1 MTTIKTSSN
10 SPLELQRRAIV
21 VGASSGIG
29 AALARELAKQGYR
42 IAAIARR
49 EAELNQLCRQINQA
63 HGGSERACA
72 YPHDVTAYDEIPE
85 LFQTVTAGLGGL
97 DLIVYAAGT
106 QAAMADN
113 EYDFEKEAAM
123 IHVNLLGAIA
133 WLGQAATR
141 FERAREGHIVGI
153 SSIAGDRGRRANPVY
168 NASKAGLD
176 TYLEGLRNRLS
187 RHGVSVTTIKPGFV
201 DTVLLK
207 NASKTFWVISPETT
221 AAAIYRAVQ
230 ARKQTVYVPARWRLV
245 SFIISH
251 IPSIVFRRLNV

>member
-1 MTTIKTSSN
+1 MTTIKTPSN
-10 SPLELQRRAIV
+10 SPLAPQRRAII

-29 AALARELAKQGYR
+29 AALARELAQQGYR
-42 IAAIARR
+42 VAAVARR
-49 EAELNQLCRQINQA
+49 ESKLSQLCQEINRA
-63 HGGSERACA
+63 HGPERACA
-72 YPHDVTAYDEIPE
+72 YQHDVTAYAEIPD
-85 LFQTVTAGLGGL
+85 LFQTITAELGGL
-97 DLIVYAAGT
+97 DLIVYVAGA

-113 EYDFEKEAAM
+113 EYHFEKEATM

-133 WLGQAATR
+133 WLGQAAAR
-141 FERAREGHIVGI
+141 FERAREGHMAAI
-153 SSIAGDRGRRANPVY
+153 SSIAADRGRRANPVY

-207 NASKTFWVISPETT
+207 NAPKTFWVISPEKA
-221 AAAIYRAVQ
+221 AAAIYSAIR
-230 ARKQTVYVPARWRLV
+230 ARKQIVYVPARWRLV

-251 IPSIVFRRLNV
+251 IPSIVFRRLNI